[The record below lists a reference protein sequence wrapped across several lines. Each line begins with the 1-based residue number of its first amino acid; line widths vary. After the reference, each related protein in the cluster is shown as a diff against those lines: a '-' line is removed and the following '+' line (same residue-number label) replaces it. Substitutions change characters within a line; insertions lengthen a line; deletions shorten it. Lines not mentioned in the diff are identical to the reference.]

1 MSENMN
7 VNKQQLLNA
16 ILSASGS
23 KINKNAIDRAKSG
36 DVSALAAGLDGR
48 SRKELT
54 AALNDRE
61 KAKEILA
68 SKEAKEIIKKFLG
81 GNGNG

>member
-7 VNKQQLLNA
+7 INKQKLLNA
-16 ILSASGS
+16 ILHASGS
-23 KINKNAIDRAKSG
+23 KINKNAEERAKNG
-36 DVSALAAGLDGR
+36 DISALAAGLDEQ
-48 SRKELT
+48 SRKELN
-54 AALNDRE
+54 AVLNDRE

-81 GNGNG
+81 GNKDG

>member
-1 MSENMN
+1 MN

-36 DVSALAAGLDGR
+36 DVSALAASLDGR